1 MESEGA
7 NGEVAVSP
15 DGLIFGKTA
24 NFKSNFAAIENI
36 NDSTSKVNIEGEI
49 TNVSTREIK
58 IIEQ

>member
-1 MESEGA
+1 MKRA

-49 TNVSTREIK
+49 TNNVSTREIK